1 MASTAATKAKGKPQP
16 LTDQEISQ
24 NHQRMQN
31 ELQGLAG
38 KIGELDQE
46 SDEHSLVL
54 TTLNEA
60 LADDPDRKCFRLIGG
75 VLVERTVKD
84 VVPTLRSNRDNISKL
99 VANLTEQI
107 DKFLD
112 AHNIVRAA
120 HGAADLV
127 WNETL
132 ADAAQTW
139 AKTCQVKH
147 SDGTLL
153 DTPYGENIVAATGLF
168 GIATAM
174 GQFILDKSE
183 YDPEN
188 PTYNHFTQVVWKST
202 TQLGCSVARCGD
214 IWSANLGTASYYVC
228 LYEPAGNVV
237 GEAL

>member
-1 MASTAATKAKGKPQP
+1 MITT
-16 LTDQEISQ
+16 L
-24 NHQRMQN
+24 
-31 ELQGLAG
+31 LF
-38 KIGELDQE
+38 
-46 SDEHSLVL
+46 LVL
-54 TTLNEA
+54 TTVVSSLATQNTRPLSSRSTHAHVAKA
-60 LADDPDRKCFRLIGG
+60 LSLPALSQSR
-75 VLVERTVKD
+75 
-84 VVPTLRSNRDNISKL
+84 
-99 VANLTEQI
+99 I

-120 HGAADLV
+120 HGAVDLV

-183 YDPEN
+183 YNPEN

-214 IWSANLGTASYYVC
+214 IWSANLGPASYYVC

-237 GEAL
+237 GEALANVQV